1 MPLGW
6 GGGPEGGSF
15 TLKSSRSAPLISPP
29 DSSSGF
35 TLPVWVAVA
44 ALAAVRQLCGEAF
57 VSPLPLE
64 LVQPRGQRLVP
75 LESAAPL
82 ADGSAL
88 AISRCDPGPGLDLTR
103 GLAVWVRA
111 QWLDAAPPDGSCFQL
126 QAGHGVGRSDSSGE
140 ACLSGYAREL
150 LQLNLAPWIPQG
162 RAVALEVVLP
172 EGRER
177 ALRTSNAAFG
187 VVEGLALIGTQAEVQ
202 RSAAPDQLALALAEL
217 SRRAERP
224 GGCPELVLVLGE
236 NGFDLA
242 PRLGLPAELLLK
254 CGNWIAPLLAAAA
267 QQGVQRLLLFG
278 YHGKLIKLAG
288 GIFHTHHHLAD
299 GRAEVLTALAALEGL
314 QGEALV
320 ALHQAPTVDAA
331 LTALQ
336 RQQPELEQRLRARLC
351 AAIERRAAASIL
363 ATTGLELQPGVAL
376 FDRSRQLWAL
386 GPEGRHW
393 WGPAAI

>member
-1 MPLGW
+1 MP
-6 GGGPEGGSF
+6 
-15 TLKSSRSAPLISPP
+15 
-29 DSSSGF
+29 
-35 TLPVWVAVA
+35 V
-44 ALAAVRQLCGEAF
+44 
-57 VSPLPLE
+57 
-64 LVQPRGQRLVP
+64 
-75 LESAAPL
+75 ESAAPL
-82 ADGSAL
+82 VDGSAL

-111 QWLDAAPPDGSCFQL
+111 QWLAAAPPDGSCFQL

-224 GGCPELVLVLGE
+224 GGCSELVLVLGE
-236 NGFDLA
+236 NGLDLA
-242 PRLGLPAELLLK
+242 PRLGLPAEVLLK

-314 QGEALV
+314 QGEALA

-336 RQQPELEQRLRARLC
+336 REQPELEQRLRARLC
-351 AAIERRAAASIL
+351 AVIERRAAASIL

-386 GPEGRHW
+386 GPEGRNW